1 MSLKKRAMIS
11 FLAVGL
17 AFSMPLQVGAT
28 ATQKKNEAQQNLD
41 STNRQIQNLK
51 EEEEQVQAQLS
62 EKGKELS
69 DILVNQE
76 MVQLDITNTEEAMK
90 QAQADL
96 EVAQQK
102 ADKQY
107 ADMKLRIQFMYENS
121 TSDSFWT
128 AILESKGIADMLNR
142 IEYVQKVEET
152 DRQMLEAYES
162 TVKEIEELNLAL
174 EEQHTQLTA
183 LKETYDAQQAQVE
196 AIIGELEATA
206 ANYEEQIASAQELA
220 SSYKKAMEE
229 AETQIKA
236 EEERRRQEQL
246 AQQQQPQ
253 GGSGGDASKPTGG
266 SDYTGGS
273 GVNPSPATNVSGQD
287 IVNYALQ
294 FVGNPYVWGG
304 NNLETGV
311 DCSGFVNQ
319 VYKHFGINT
328 VRYSLSFAYEGQAVS
343 ADCMQPGDVIVYS
356 PKNGIGHVGI
366 YIGNGCIVEAQ
377 STAAGITSN
386 RAWNCRDVIAIRRL
400 I

>member
-17 AFSMPLQVGAT
+17 ALSMPLQVGAT

-183 LKETYDAQQAQVE
+183 LKKPMMHSRLRWKPLSENWKLLLPIMRSRLHPLRSWQAATRKPWKRLRLRLRLRKREEDRNSLRNNNNPRGDLVAAPANQLVE
-196 AIIGELEATA
+196 VTLPVVPE
-206 ANYEEQIASAQELA
+206 
-220 SSYKKAMEE
+220 
-229 AETQIKA
+229 
-236 EEERRRQEQL
+236 
-246 AQQQQPQ
+246 
-253 GGSGGDASKPTGG
+253 
-266 SDYTGGS
+266 
-273 GVNPSPATNVSGQD
+273 
-287 IVNYALQ
+287 
-294 FVGNPYVWGG
+294 
-304 NNLETGV
+304 
-311 DCSGFVNQ
+311 
-319 VYKHFGINT
+319 
-328 VRYSLSFAYEGQAVS
+328 
-343 ADCMQPGDVIVYS
+343 
-356 PKNGIGHVGI
+356 
-366 YIGNGCIVEAQ
+366 
-377 STAAGITSN
+377 
-386 RAWNCRDVIAIRRL
+386 
-400 I
+400 

>member
-17 AFSMPLQVGAT
+17 ALSMPLQVGAT

-162 TVKEIEELNLAL
+162 TVKEIEELKAKYGLA
-174 EEQHTQLTA
+174 
-183 LKETYDAQQAQVE
+183 K
-196 AIIGELEATA
+196 
-206 ANYEEQIASAQELA
+206 
-220 SSYKKAMEE
+220 
-229 AETQIKA
+229 
-236 EEERRRQEQL
+236 
-246 AQQQQPQ
+246 
-253 GGSGGDASKPTGG
+253 
-266 SDYTGGS
+266 
-273 GVNPSPATNVSGQD
+273 
-287 IVNYALQ
+287 
-294 FVGNPYVWGG
+294 
-304 NNLETGV
+304 
-311 DCSGFVNQ
+311 
-319 VYKHFGINT
+319 
-328 VRYSLSFAYEGQAVS
+328 
-343 ADCMQPGDVIVYS
+343 
-356 PKNGIGHVGI
+356 
-366 YIGNGCIVEAQ
+366 
-377 STAAGITSN
+377 
-386 RAWNCRDVIAIRRL
+386 
-400 I
+400 